1 MQRQK
6 PGAAPHVAA
15 YRARMTRP
23 EILPF
28 DENHLTDAGRLL
40 AERHRRHRLAQPLLP
55 KRFEDPD
62 VARAEVDSLW
72 SSEDAS
78 GAVAVV
84 GGRAVG
90 YLLGAPKSLGVWG
103 PNVWVDSAGHAA
115 ESAETLRDLYG
126 LAAARWAD
134 EGRTA
139 HYVLVPASD
148 ADALRSWFRLAFGQ
162 QHSHGLRGTRL
173 GPPPP
178 PPRVTVR
185 RAVRDDIPTLARL
198 DLELPRH
205 QALSP
210 TFSSGELGSYEE
222 SLHEW
227 EEDFDDPEFA
237 TFVAKYDGRVV
248 GSAVGCPLEKSSINT
263 GLARPDGAGFLGF
276 AAVFPEDRGLGA
288 GRALGEAVLAW
299 SGEQQHSCVVTDWR
313 TTNLLSSRAWP
324 ALGFEESFVRLHR
337 HLGF

>member
-1 MQRQK
+1 
-6 PGAAPHVAA
+6 
-15 YRARMTRP
+15 MTRP
-23 EILPF
+23 EILPL

-40 AERHRRHRLAQPLLP
+40 AERHRRHRVAHPLLP
-55 KRFEDPD
+55 KRFEDAD
-62 VARAEVDSLW
+62 VARAEVASLW
-72 SSEDAS
+72 NSEDAS
-78 GAVAVV
+78 GAVAVQD
-84 GGRAVG
+84 GRVVG
-90 YLLGAPKSLGVWG
+90 YLLGAPKSTSGWG
-103 PNVWVDSAGHAA
+103 PNIWVDSAGHAA
-115 ESAETLRDLYG
+115 ETGETLRDLYG

-148 ADALRSWFRLAFGQ
+148 TDAQRSWFRLAFGQ
-162 QHSHGLRGTRL
+162 QHSHGLREAPP

-178 PPRVTVR
+178 PPHVTVR

-198 DLELPRH
+198 DLELPGH

-210 TFSSGELGSYEE
+210 TFSSGQPGSYEE
-222 SLHEW
+222 SLEEW

-237 TFVAKYDGRVV
+237 TFVAEHGGRVI
-248 GSAVGCPLEKSSINT
+248 GSAVGCPLEKSSLNT
-263 GLARPDGAGFLGF
+263 ALARPDGAGFLGF
-276 AAVFPEDRGLGA
+276 AAVFPDARGLGA

-299 SGEQQHSCVVTDWR
+299 SAEQQHSCVVTDWR

-324 ALGFEESFVRLHR
+324 ALGFEETFLRLHR